1 MYFKNKFSLKDIFIN
16 FKIPLIVIGCIVL
29 LIIIILLILNL
40 FKKEEINY
48 FITLLGD
55 EYITLYKGDE
65 YIEPGYTGSDNKN
78 NDLTSYVIIDNQVD
92 IHNTGDYEITY
103 TLNDTIKSRYVK
115 IIDKPIGATYIYLRG
130 NTNIYLNIGDE
141 YVEPG
146 YDVIDTVDG
155 NLIDKLKVSNNIDI
169 NKAGTYQVIYSVV
182 NSSGVTTSKV
192 RNVIVMDSDVSLTLN
207 NTNYTNKDVS
217 INIYVNDNYFD
228 YLILPN
234 GNKITDKNYT
244 YNVSDNGTYK
254 FTIYNKTGNSK
265 EKSINVSNIN
275 KTSPSGS
282 CSGSYENGK
291 STIKINASDDIGIS
305 KYVINGASYTS
316 NLVTINS
323 EMKTANVT
331 IYDKAGNTKG
341 ISCNLVKKND
351 TSQKDEVVK
360 SNKLE
365 MHFIGSKG
373 VYDDAI
379 LIRTDNKTI
388 MIDGGSWSCRNYV
401 TPYLKELGV
410 KKIDVMIGSHLHYNH
425 IQTQGDLLDN
435 FDVSNIYYPDDIY
448 TCHSYGS
455 CDTNDQAYVLSAIN
469 KYGKKPVILKPGEKV
484 TIGEMEIYILAP
496 QKIIT
501 GLYSQNANSF
511 IFILK
516 YYNNTFMFT
525 GDAGASQL
533 NGSKLKTYADKLG
546 ISLDVDLLKYPHHGN
561 ASLYDNFLSYIK
573 PEYTVVPNY
582 NKAIFPYSENINV
595 LNKYG
600 VKMYRQSDSSN
611 GNILVTSDG
620 NNINIK
626 MGVTASQ
633 YKR

>member
-1 MYFKNKFSLKDIFIN
+1 MYFKDKNTTNIDSEFKNNFSLKDIFIN

-244 YNVSDNGTYK
+244 YSVSDNGTYK

-305 KYVINGASYTS
+305 KYVINGNSYTS

-323 EMKTANVT
+323 EMKIANVT

-341 ISCNLVKKND
+341 ISCNLERKYLNIKSGIYEQSDYDSEMRYIEVIPDKPTPNMPLVIYLHGIYSYTSFSKEAPNYSITKYVKNGDAYKETKENFIFITPRYILNEGDKNGRINWYN
-351 TSQKDEVVK
+351 TKQGKEQGIK
-360 SNKLE
+360 
-365 MHFIGSKG
+365 
-373 VYDDAI
+373 
-379 LIRTDNKTI
+379 
-388 MIDGGSWSCRNYV
+388 
-401 TPYLKELGV
+401 LKELIDFLVEKYQIDKNRIYITGFSLGGDGTWYMV
-410 KKIDVMIGSHLHYNH
+410 DAYPSLFASAVVISGCADSVANISDFKTTPILAYHGTGANEKKAGYNTCIPRMVNQINNAGGSAKKIVKQKEHGGMQY
-425 IQTQGDLLDN
+425 
-435 FDVSNIYYPDDIY
+435 IY
-448 TCHSYGS
+448 TE
-455 CDTNDQAYVLSAIN
+455 DKDIFKWLLSHT
-469 KYGKKPVILKPGEKV
+469 KKIRKWYKCILRIK
-484 TIGEMEIYILAP
+484 ILR
-496 QKIIT
+496 
-501 GLYSQNANSF
+501 
-511 IFILK
+511 ILI
-516 YYNNTFMFT
+516 
-525 GDAGASQL
+525 L
-533 NGSKLKTYADKLG
+533 NLR
-546 ISLDVDLLKYPHHGN
+546 I
-561 ASLYDNFLSYIK
+561 
-573 PEYTVVPNY
+573 
-582 NKAIFPYSENINV
+582 
-595 LNKYG
+595 
-600 VKMYRQSDSSN
+600 
-611 GNILVTSDG
+611 ILV
-620 NNINIK
+620 
-626 MGVTASQ
+626 
-633 YKR
+633 